1 MATVTIDV
9 NGRSYSVGCE
19 DGQEAHVASLARQYD
34 AQVREVSA
42 AVGQVGELRLFLMAA
57 LLAAVPL
64 MLGGGY
70 GAELRQ
76 PLGISIVGG
85 LIASQLLTLFTTPVI
100 YLAFD
105 RLARRLPADHLN
117 AEGETA

>member
-57 LLAAVPL
+57 LLAADEA
-64 MLGGGY
+64 Y
-70 GAELRQ
+70 D
-76 PLGISIVGG
+76 
-85 LIASQLLTLFTTPVI
+85 FKH
-100 YLAFD
+100 
-105 RLARRLPADHLN
+105 RLAEAKAEVARLRDSHAAIEDAAARAVNGAAQRL
-117 AEGETA
+117 EDLVTSLGSE